1 MRIMGVS
8 HKTEASYG
16 PFLLACHL
24 ILTLILIALPIQIL
38 RRSRCGKITGL
49 LVNIICGSSSS
60 SKSTKVDYPNRPTVF
75 FLEHS
80 ILRNF
85 KSQY

>member
-1 MRIMGVS
+1 MRIMGMS

-16 PFLLACHL
+16 RFLLACHL
-24 ILTLILIALPIQIL
+24 ILILIALPIQML
-38 RRSRCGKITGL
+38 RRSRCGNITGL
-49 LVNIICGSSSS
+49 LVNIFCGSSSS
-60 SKSTKVDYPNRPTVF
+60 SKSAKVDYPNPNRPTV

-85 KSQY
+85 NSQY